1 MSKAQSRMR
10 FIVSIV
16 IVSLAS
22 AAQGQ
27 TPPSQ
32 PTAQQKPA
40 PSTYAPDFVIPS
52 PGAPAQESAP
62 QRVDPG
68 ARYVL
73 GPQDQLKITVFD
85 EPELSNVYRVDSDGF
100 ITFPMIN
107 KVSAVGITPAELQDR
122 IKTMLEAGYIKNP
135 QVRVEVEGYKS
146 QSVIVSGE
154 IRSPGKVPMTGAM
167 TLIEALAAAGS
178 PTSSASNEV
187 SISRQKRNAAGAVT
201 DENDVDIIRVNLK
214 LLQLG
219 QAGRDIQ
226 LQDGDLIN
234 VPKAQ
239 TFYMIGQIRNPGS
252 LVWESGMTVQQ
263 AIALAGGLNERGSDR
278 RIKAD
283 RFGPD
288 GKVKE
293 ISLNLEDKV
302 QPNDTI
308 KIPAKIF

>member
-1 MSKAQSRMR
+1 MFFIASLLALSLAPPAQAQSQP
-10 FIVSIV
+10 
-16 IVSLAS
+16 L
-22 AAQGQ
+22 Q
-27 TPPSQ
+27 PPAEEK
-32 PTAQQKPA
+32 PTPA
-40 PSTYAPDFVIPS
+40 PRKPDVVIPI
-52 PGAPAQESAP
+52 PDAPEGATPVQGATP

-100 ITFPMIN
+100 ITFPMIS

-122 IKTMLEAGYIKNP
+122 IKTMLAAGYIKNP

-154 IRSPGKVPMTGAM
+154 VRAPGKVPMTGTM

-187 SISRQKRNAAGAVT
+187 SISRQKRNAAGVVT

-239 TFYMIGQIRNPGS
+239 TFYITGQIRNPGS
-252 LVWESGMTVQQ
+252 LVWDPGMTVQQ
-263 AIALAGGLNERGSDR
+263 AVALAGGLTERGSDR

-288 GKVKE
+288 GKVSE
-293 ISLNLEDKV
+293 VSLNLEDKV

-308 KIPAKIF
+308 KISSRIF

>member
-1 MSKAQSRMR
+1 
-10 FIVSIV
+10 
-16 IVSLAS
+16 
-22 AAQGQ
+22 
-27 TPPSQ
+27 
-32 PTAQQKPA
+32 
-40 PSTYAPDFVIPS
+40 
-52 PGAPAQESAP
+52 
-62 QRVDPG
+62 VDPG

-85 EPELSNVYRVDSDGF
+85 EPDLSNVYRVDSDGY
-100 ITFPMIN
+100 ITFPMLS
-107 KVSAVGITPAELQDR
+107 KVLAVGITPAELQDR
-122 IKTMLEAGYIKNP
+122 IKTMLAAGYIKNP

-154 IRSPGKVPMTGAM
+154 VRSPGKVPMTGAM

-187 SISRQKRNAAGAVT
+187 SISRQKRNAAGAVP

-234 VPKAQ
+234 IPKAQ

-252 LVWESGMTVQQ
+252 LVWEPGMTVQQ

-293 ISLNLEDKV
+293 VSLNLEDKV
-302 QPNDTI
+302 EPNDTI